1 MTGQTISHYKILEK
15 LGGGGM
21 GVVYR
26 AIDTRLARP
35 VAIKM
40 LAPEALGN
48 PGRKRRFIQ
57 EARAASALN
66 HPNIITIYEIDTVGG
81 ADFIAMEY
89 VQGKT
94 LYELIGAKG
103 LPVRE
108 TLKYAVQIADALA
121 AAHAAGIIHRDLK
134 PPNVM
139 ITGAESAHP
148 GLVKVLD
155 FGIAKLT
162 DPVETD
168 TAGPTETLDI
178 GLVRRLARTEE
189 GKVIGTAAYMSP
201 EQAEGKKVDARS
213 DIFSFGSVLYE
224 MLSGHPAFQGT
235 SDLSILSSI
244 LRDEPAPAGE
254 RSVEMPPEL
263 DALIFRCLRKDP
275 ERRFQS
281 AADLKVVLQEISDQ
295 KLVESWTGPGS
306 AEWRARITTPASGVS
321 SVRPRRRLPR
331 PAWAGIL
338 GAAALVLVGVI
349 FRMLPARR
357 EQPPPIPAQKNL
369 VVLPFEAIGDA
380 PEDRVYC
387 LGFTETVTS
396 KLGRVPSLQVS
407 PAAEVRDRKVTNA
420 EQARTELG
428 ANLVVGASWQRDGAR
443 VRINVN
449 LVNARTGQQLASDTV
464 TAPGADLFALQDQ
477 VVESAVRMLRLE
489 LGPEQAR
496 ELTAHGTAQPAAY
509 DDYLRGR
516 AYLQEYHQV
525 ENIERAVAAFRHA
538 LELDRNYALA
548 YAGLGEAYWLRYR
561 QARDPRV
568 VGEALAACRQAV
580 SLDPRRAGGH
590 TCLGQVFNETGKY
603 EQAIEQFQKAVQLE
617 PGDAAYRGLAL
628 AYQRLGKLEEAESTY
643 RQAISIRP
651 QYWAGYSWLGA
662 FYLAQARY
670 REAAEMFAKVVEL
683 APDRFAGYYNLAGAY
698 VLQGRYAE
706 AIAMVQPSVAIRP
719 TASAYNQLGTAY
731 FYSRRFAEAARAYEQ
746 ALKFDERNYLC
757 WGNLGD
763 AYYWAPGRRPDAKSA
778 YQKAISLGEERLRV
792 NPRDPGVLAT
802 LACRHAMLE
811 QAPPAFS
818 YIAKAVTLAPGDP
831 EVLFKAALV
840 HNRLGKA
847 APALNYL
854 EKALAARYS
863 PSMVRDDPIFDN
875 LRDDPRFEKLLRER
889 ESTK

>member
-1 MTGQTISHYKILEK
+1 
-15 LGGGGM
+15 M

-81 ADFIAMEY
+81 TDFIAMEY

-94 LYELIGAKG
+94 LYELIGSKG
-103 LPVRE
+103 LSIRE
-108 TLKYAVQIADALA
+108 TLKYAVQIADALS

-134 PPNVM
+134 PPNIM

-168 TAGPTETLDI
+168 TAGTTATIDVGVL
-178 GLVRRLARTEE
+178 RRLARTEE

-213 DIFSFGSVLYE
+213 DLFSFGSVLYE
-224 MLSGHPAFQGT
+224 MLTGRHAFQGS

-244 LRDEPAPAGE
+244 LRDEPAPAAE
-254 RSVEMPPEL
+254 TSVEIPPAL
-263 DALIFRCLRKDP
+263 DALILRCLRKDP

-281 AADLKVVLQEISDQ
+281 AADLKVVLQEIADQ

-306 AEWRARITTPASGVS
+306 AEWRAKTSTPASGVS
-321 SVRPRRRLPR
+321 PVQPRRRLPR
-331 PAWAGIL
+331 LAWAGIIL
-338 GAAALVLVGVI
+338 AAAALALAGIVLR
-349 FRMLPARR
+349 FSPARR
-357 EQPPPIPAQKNL
+357 EQPPLIPAQKNL
-369 VVLPFEAIGDA
+369 VVLPFEALGHA
-380 PEDRVYC
+380 LEDRVYC
-387 LGFTETVTS
+387 LGFTETITS
-396 KLGRVPSLQVS
+396 KLGRVPSLQVP
-407 PAAEVRDRKVTNA
+407 PAAEVRDRKVTSA

-428 ANLVVGASWQRDGAR
+428 ANLVVGASWQRDGSR

-449 LVNARTGQQLASDTV
+449 LVNARTGQQLASDTI
-464 TAPGADLFALQDQ
+464 TAPAADLFALQDQ
-477 VVESAVRMLRLE
+477 VVESTVRMLRLE
-489 LGPEQAR
+489 LGPEQSR
-496 ELTAHGTAQPAAY
+496 ELMAHGTAQPAAY

-516 AYLQEYHQV
+516 AYLQDYHRP
-525 ENIERAVAAFRHA
+525 ENIQQAIAAFRHA
-538 LELDRNYALA
+538 LELDRGYALA
-548 YAGLGEAYWLRYR
+548 YAGLGEAYWIRYR
-561 QARDPRV
+561 QARDSGAV
-568 VGEALAACRQAV
+568 EEALTACRQAV
-580 SLDPRRAGGH
+580 SLDPRRADGH
-590 TCLGQVFNETGKY
+590 VCLGQVFNETGKY
-603 EQAIEQFQKAVQLE
+603 EQAAEQFQKAVQLE
-617 PGDAAYRGLAL
+617 PSDAAYRGLAL
-628 AYQRLGKLEEAESTY
+628 TYQRLGKPEAAESTY
-643 RQAISIRP
+643 RQAISMRP

-662 FYLAQARY
+662 FYLAEARY

-731 FYSRRFAEAARAYEQ
+731 FYSRRYAEAARAYEQ
-746 ALKFDERNYLC
+746 ALKLDERNYLV

-763 AYYWAPGRRPDAKSA
+763 AYYWAPGRRADAKSA
-778 YQKAISLGEERLRV
+778 YQKAISFGEQRLRV

-802 LACRHAMLE
+802 LGCRHAMLE

-831 EVLFKAALV
+831 EVLFKAAL
-840 HNRLGKA
+840 
-847 APALNYL
+847 
-854 EKALAARYS
+854 
-863 PSMVRDDPIFDN
+863 
-875 LRDDPRFEKLLRER
+875 
-889 ESTK
+889 